1 MAICAAQCWFV
12 SRSRRARLPWICLTP
27 KSFPPAAGWRI
38 GGNRPHAKAR
48 LRSPAQCFS
57 VVTGDDACA
66 RRLAGCRRRVS
77 LALDLGNLLLHHGKP
92 LDFPRDL
99 ADESRRQTIT
109 ISGHELVHCQGFV
122 LGFDVDAA
130 NALCEQQSLDSVD
143 VRSPLADQ
151 PAPLTMRASQILVV
165 DTWDAH
171 QRPNMSLAPAP
182 GDQRTQQHLDVDS
195 VDLNSSPA
203 PVYLEAARVDHKA
216 LDAAP
221 HEEPRQPERVIAYFV
236 ADGDCWRRT

>member
-66 RRLAGCRRRVS
+66 RSPRRVSAPCLARARSWQSAPAPWQASGFPARPRRRVE
-77 LALDLGNLLLHHGKP
+77 AANDDH
-92 LDFPRDL
+92 
-99 ADESRRQTIT
+99 
-109 ISGHELVHCQGFV
+109 GFV

-151 PAPLTMRASQILVV
+151 PAPLTMRAPQILLV
-165 DTWDAH
+165 DTWNAH
-171 QRPNMSLAPAP
+171 QRPNVPLAPAP
-182 GDQRTQQHLDVDS
+182 GDQRS
-195 VDLNSSPA
+195 
-203 PVYLEAARVDHKA
+203 
-216 LDAAP
+216 
-221 HEEPRQPERVIAYFV
+221 
-236 ADGDCWRRT
+236 